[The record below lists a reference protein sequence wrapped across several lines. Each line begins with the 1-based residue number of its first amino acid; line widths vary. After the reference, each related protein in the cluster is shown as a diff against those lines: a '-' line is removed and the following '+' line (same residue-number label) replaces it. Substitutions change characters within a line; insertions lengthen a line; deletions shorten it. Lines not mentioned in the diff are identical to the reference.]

1 MIQILF
7 ATQTGNSEFYAEE
20 VGRHLEKAIVSSI
33 EDFDFLTLPEQKRVI
48 FIVSTTGDG
57 DMTTDILK
65 FWQFLLIKDLPKESL
80 IKLEFTVFGLGDSS
94 YPKFNYAARKLRSR
108 LLQLSAKEFV
118 PSAFGDEQHPCGID
132 TEFVIWFEN
141 LVKKCET
148 QTSIQQYI
156 KIEQT
161 DTYGQQK
168 GVQQSDFEFTN
179 KKRLSAEQH
188 DKETYQYNFKCN
200 KLYEC
205 GDILCVKPRNQDKL
219 VSQFLAILNLD
230 GNKWVKLEEQ
240 KQNQKSKKIPK
251 IISIQ
256 QLFSEFLDITSP
268 PNRYFI
274 KLMSQYAE
282 RDIHKQ
288 KLTEMCA
295 QTPEGLEEYYSYVY
309 REKRNV
315 YEVLYDFQPC
325 FIPLEFLIDSLK
337 LIRERQ
343 YSISSAYDGEQISL
357 TVALVSY
364 TTGKNRPIKGFCS
377 NYLDNLVHG
386 QQIEGK
392 IIKGTIAFPKQLE
405 IPIIMVGPG
414 TGVAPFIGFIEQRVK
429 QGAKNKEKTILF
441 FGSCYENKEFYYKE
455 FLQESAITLFTAFSR
470 DQQKKIYVQHRILEN
485 RDLINKIV
493 RENAQNVMIIV
504 TGTSKKMPTQV
515 EQVFKECLGE
525 QMLQELKRRKQYLV
539 ECW

>member
-20 VGRHLEKAIVSSI
+20 VGRHLNNAIVSSI

-48 FIVSTTGDG
+48 FIISTTGDG
-57 DMTTDILK
+57 DMTNDINK

-108 LLQLSAKEFV
+108 LLQLSAKEFI

-132 TEFVIWFEN
+132 TEFVIWFQN
-141 LVKKCET
+141 LLKKCQT
-148 QTSIQQYI
+148 QTIISQYI
-156 KIEQT
+156 KI
-161 DTYGQQK
+161 QQLDNYQLQNIVDK
-168 GVQQSDFEFTN
+168 LDFIFVN

-188 DKETYQYNFKCN
+188 TKETFQFNFQCN
-200 KLYEC
+200 QMFQC
-205 GDILCVKPRNQDKL
+205 GDIFSIKPRNQNKL
-219 VSQFLAILNLD
+219 VSQFLQLQKLD

-240 KQNQKSKKIPK
+240 KQNQKSKIIPK
-251 IISIQ
+251 TISIQ
-256 QLFSEFLDITSP
+256 RLFSEFLDITSP

-282 RDIHKQ
+282 IDIHKQ

-325 FIPLEFLIDSLK
+325 VIPLELLIESLK

-343 YSISSAYDGEQISL
+343 YSISSAYDGQKISI
-357 TVALVSY
+357 TVALVCY
-364 TTGKNRPIKGFCS
+364 TTGKNRLIKGFCS
-377 NYLDNLVHG
+377 NYLQNL
-386 QQIEGK
+386 QADEQIEGR
-392 IIKGTIAFPKQLE
+392 IIKGTITFPQQID
-405 IPIIMVGPG
+405 IPVIMVGPG
-414 TGVAPFIGFIEQRVK
+414 TGVAPFIGFIEERQK
-429 QGAKNKEKTILF
+429 QGANNKDKSILF
-441 FGSCYENKEFYYKE
+441 FGSCYEKKEFYYEK
-455 FLQESAITLFTAFSR
+455 FLQESPITLFTAFSR

-485 RDLINKIV
+485 RDLINKV
-493 RENAQNVMIIV
+493 VKDNLNNVMIIV

-515 EQVFKECLGE
+515 ELVFKECLGE
-525 QMLQELKRRKQYLV
+525 QIIQELKKKKQYLV

>member
-20 VGRHLEKAIVSSI
+20 VGRHISKAIVSSI

-48 FIVSTTGDG
+48 FIISTTGDG
-57 DMTTDILK
+57 DMTNDMIK

-118 PSAFGDEQHPCGID
+118 PSSFGDEQHPCGID

-141 LVKKCET
+141 LLKKCDT
-148 QTSIQQYI
+148 QNTISQYI
-156 KIEQT
+156 KIEQ
-161 DTYGQQK
+161 DDINGQQNN
-168 GVQQSDFEFTN
+168 VDQFDFKFIN

-188 DKETYQYNFKCN
+188 SKETYQFNFKCN

-205 GDILCVKPRNQDKL
+205 GDILCIKPKNQNKL
-219 VSQFLAILNLD
+219 VQQFLELLKLN
-230 GNKWVKLEEQ
+230 GNKWIKLEEL

-251 IISIQ
+251 IISIH

-274 KLMSQYAE
+274 KLMSQFAE
-282 RDIHKQ
+282 KDIHKQ

-325 FIPLEFLIDSLK
+325 VIPLELLIDSLK

-343 YSISSAYDGEQISL
+343 YSISSAYNGEQISI

-364 TTGKNRPIKGFCS
+364 TTGKNRQIKGFCS
-377 NYLDNLVHG
+377 NYLENL
-386 QQIEGK
+386 QYDEYIEGK
-392 IIKGTIAFPKQLE
+392 IIKGTIGFPKQLE
-405 IPIIMVGPG
+405 IPVIMVGPG
-414 TGVAPFIGFIEQRVK
+414 TGVAPFIGFIEQRLK

-441 FGSCYENKEFYYKE
+441 FGSCYEQKEFYYKE
-455 FLQESAITLFTAFSR
+455 FLQESPITLFTAFSR
-470 DQQKKIYVQHRILEN
+470 DQQRKIYVQHRILES

-493 RENAQNVMIIV
+493 KENVQNVMIIV
-504 TGTSKKMPTQV
+504 TGTSKKMPNQV
-515 EQVFKECLGE
+515 ESVFKECLGE
-525 QMLQELKRRKQYLV
+525 QMVQDLKKRKQYLV